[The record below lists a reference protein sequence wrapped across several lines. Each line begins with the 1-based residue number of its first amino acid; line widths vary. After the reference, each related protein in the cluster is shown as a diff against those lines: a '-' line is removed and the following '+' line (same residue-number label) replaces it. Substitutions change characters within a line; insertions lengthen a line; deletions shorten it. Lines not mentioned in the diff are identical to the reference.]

1 MKVLR
6 SVLCLAGLAVASVFA
21 QESAVKVEGTWRLA
35 VDTPHGP
42 MPGTLQLKQDGGKL
56 TGTCDIEHL
65 GSMPLVGQLDG
76 KKISFS
82 IEIQGKQK
90 ITFLGAVNGDKMGGT
105 TDPEGGN
112 WSATP
117 SGWADANRPAQKTV
131 AGTVTDF
138 KALEIAVRPTM
149 ARRPC

>member
-1 MKVLR
+1 MWTR
-6 SVLCLAGLAVASVFA
+6 PRASA
-21 QESAVKVEGTWRLA
+21 R
-35 VDTPHGP
+35 
-42 MPGTLQLKQDGGKL
+42 TLQLKQDGGKL
-56 TGTCDIEHL
+56 TGTYDIEHVV
-65 GSMPLVGQLDG
+65 SMPLVGQLDG

-90 ITFLGAVNGDKMGGT
+90 ITFLGAVNGDKMGGS

-131 AGTVTDF
+131 AGTVTDGPP
-138 KALEIAVRPTM
+138 ESPSRPT
-149 ARRPC
+149 RPAAP